1 MRLVSGL
8 LKQIKTYNID
18 LVDIKFAPMPPQRW
32 LPLSRLLA
40 WASAMLVYQVAVAR
54 VPHNVV
60 VSEPLQADSSSSQLL
75 TLFISAALSP
85 SDKHT
90 Q

>member
-8 LKQIKTYNID
+8 LKQIKTNNID
-18 LVDIKFAPMPPQRW
+18 LVDIKFALPPQRW